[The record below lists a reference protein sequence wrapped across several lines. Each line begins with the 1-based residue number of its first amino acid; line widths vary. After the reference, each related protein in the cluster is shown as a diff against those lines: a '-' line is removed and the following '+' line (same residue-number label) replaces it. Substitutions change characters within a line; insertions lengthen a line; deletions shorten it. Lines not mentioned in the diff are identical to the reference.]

1 MNKMEFDLLVVYCI
15 FAFLWFLAFEIG
27 TYVEVIKKNKY
38 QNRIFR
44 YTVNHCK
51 IIIRSIFFPID
62 GVMILIKI
70 LATSI
75 VEMSE
80 NRKEK

>member
-15 FAFLWFLAFEIG
+15 FAFLWFLALEIG
-27 TYVEVIKKNKY
+27 TYIEVIKKNKS
-38 QNRIFR
+38 QKFFK
-44 YTVNHCK
+44 YTANHCK

-62 GVMILIKI
+62 GIMILIKI

-80 NRKEK
+80 NRKGK

>member
-15 FAFLWFLAFEIG
+15 FAFLWFLTYEIS
-27 TYVEVIKKNKY
+27 TYALVIKKNKTEK
-38 QNRIFR
+38 IFR
-44 YTVNHCK
+44 YSVNHFK

-80 NRKEK
+80 SRKEK

>member
-15 FAFLWFLAFEIG
+15 FAFAWFLAFEIS
-27 TYVEVIKKNKY
+27 TYAEVIKKNKS
-38 QNRIFR
+38 QKIFR

-51 IIIRSIFFPID
+51 ILIRSIFFPID
-62 GVMILIKI
+62 MVMILIKM

-80 NRKEK
+80 NRKGK

>member
-1 MNKMEFDLLVVYCI
+1 MEFDLLVVYCI

-27 TYVEVIKKNKY
+27 TYVEVIKKNKC

-44 YTVNHCK
+44 YSVNHCK

>member
-15 FAFLWFLAFEIG
+15 FAFLWFLVYEIG
-27 TYVEVIKKNKY
+27 TYVEVIKKNKS
-38 QNRIFR
+38 QKIFK
-44 YTVNHCK
+44 YKVNHCK

-80 NRKEK
+80 NRKGK

>member
-27 TYVEVIKKNKY
+27 TYVAVIKKNKS
-38 QNRIFR
+38 QKIFR
-44 YTVNHCK
+44 YTVSHCK

-75 VEMSE
+75 VEISE
-80 NRKEK
+80 NRKGK

>member
-15 FAFLWFLAFEIG
+15 FAFAWFLAFEIS
-27 TYVEVIKKNKY
+27 TYVEVINKNKP
-38 QNRIFR
+38 QKFFR
-44 YTVNHCK
+44 YTLNHRK

-70 LATSI
+70 LAASI

-80 NRKEK
+80 NRKGK

>member
-15 FAFLWFLAFEIG
+15 FAFFWFLALEIC
-27 TYVEVIKKNKY
+27 TYVEVIKKNKT
-38 QNRIFR
+38 QKFFR
-44 YTVNHCK
+44 YKANHCK

-75 VEMSE
+75 AEMSE
-80 NRKEK
+80 NRKGK

>member
-15 FAFLWFLAFEIG
+15 FAFAWFLAFEIS
-27 TYVEVIKKNKY
+27 TYVEVIKKNKS
-38 QNRIFR
+38 QKIFR

-51 IIIRSIFFPID
+51 IIISSIFFPID
-62 GVMILIKI
+62 GIMILIKI
-70 LATSI
+70 LALSI

-80 NRKEK
+80 NRKGK